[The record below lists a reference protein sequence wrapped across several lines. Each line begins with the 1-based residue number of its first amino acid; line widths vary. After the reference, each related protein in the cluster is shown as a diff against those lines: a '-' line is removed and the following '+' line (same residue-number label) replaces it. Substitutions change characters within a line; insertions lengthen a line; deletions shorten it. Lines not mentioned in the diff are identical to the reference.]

1 MEKYTLVL
9 QLNSSHVQNGETGN
23 KTQQNLGSGCLHC
36 KSFLQQQQQ
45 QGAHSLNG
53 LSCRWAL
60 NGSKEKNK
68 LKFSRRESCKLP
80 GVF

>member
-36 KSFLQQQQQ
+36 KSFLHCE
-45 QGAHSLNG
+45 GAHSLNG
-53 LSCRWAL
+53 LSCRWTL